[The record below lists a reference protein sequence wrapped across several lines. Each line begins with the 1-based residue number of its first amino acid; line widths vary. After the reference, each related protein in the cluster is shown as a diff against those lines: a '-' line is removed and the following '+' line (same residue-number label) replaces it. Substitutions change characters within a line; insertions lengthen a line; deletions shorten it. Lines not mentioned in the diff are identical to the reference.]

1 MRLVLLETAR
11 DERARGILPRE
22 EIVVSARSVHE
33 RVRRDVEHRAIDGE
47 VDWESRVGAVV
58 EGELRGRETQGS
70 LLCDSLA
77 SPTYFANRIPAS
89 DSM

>member
-77 SPTYFANRIPAS
+77 SLTYFANRIPAS